1 MVDVFNKSD
10 SCVDSSAR
18 LRIHLSPP
26 TRVYVVDCEVV
37 CRLRALFNPT
47 KRLSEDGKDLTR
59 VCIIDHESGIV
70 VYVRQAC
77 QTTRIRHKLP
87 HQVSLSLSS
96 RRTHT
101 TDYLDGQ
108 ASPRH
113 LSLWPQRPSLNFSPS
128 SYPEVAPHPSL
139 SVTPPESN
147 LKVLQI
153 CHLLC
158 ALTPSHPPPPP
169 RSITQTRT
177 HMALQ

>member
-1 MVDVFNKSD
+1 M
-10 SCVDSSAR
+10 
-18 LRIHLSPP
+18 
-26 TRVYVVDCEVV
+26 V

-101 TDYLDGQ
+101 TDYLDAGITK
-108 ASPRH
+108 ASLAMATTTLAQFLTILVPRGGPTSIIVGH
-113 LSLWPQRPSLNFSPS
+113 PPRIQPQSPPDLPS
-128 SYPEVAPHPSL
+128 SLCIDTQSSTTAPAVDHSNPDSHGSPIMVSARDPNARRGWTGPRRRRARL
-139 SVTPPESN
+139 S
-147 LKVLQI
+147 
-153 CHLLC
+153 
-158 ALTPSHPPPPP
+158 
-169 RSITQTRT
+169 
-177 HMALQ
+177 

>member
-1 MVDVFNKSD
+1 M
-10 SCVDSSAR
+10 
-18 LRIHLSPP
+18 
-26 TRVYVVDCEVV
+26 V

-113 LSLWPQRPSLNFSPS
+113 LSLWPRRPSLNFSPS

-139 SVTPPESN
+139 SVTPPRIQPQSPPDLPSPLCIDTQSSTTAPAVDHSN
-147 LKVLQI
+147 
-153 CHLLC
+153 
-158 ALTPSHPPPPP
+158 PDSHGSPIMVSARDPNARRGWTGP
-169 RSITQTRT
+169 RRRRARLS
-177 HMALQ
+177 